1 MTMLPFRHNNFT
13 LSSHPT
19 NNGFAI
25 ILPNTFVVSVRWGN
39 MNYCS
44 NRFNEYGTKGSE
56 TAEVAIFDP
65 KDKIVG
71 DVHGHVDP
79 AMLLDLINQASNMK
93 ETK

>member
-1 MTMLPFRHNNFT
+1 MTMVPFDSNNFT
-13 LSSHPT
+13 LSTHNM
-19 NNGFAI
+19 NNGFSI
-25 ILPNTFVVSVRWGN
+25 MLPNNFVVSVRWGS

-44 NRFNEYGTKGSE
+44 NRYNEGCTLGAQ

-65 KDKIVG
+65 NNRMVG